1 MLGVYREYI
10 DLLKKMVKI
19 YKETKVNLTLTAYS
33 RTDDDGELTSFGCFL
48 AENIMSEKRTTYK
61 LDWISGYLQ
70 DTINLFNSYGL
81 YCKLEEEKHKIRIQ
95 RMKDIHGEIKMS
107 LRNYQN
113 KHGEKISCDW
123 TDDVLEE
130 KAINLLAEKTGKD
143 IEAILTDKL
152 KDYNVNEVKHIYL
165 QHDEEKLLTF

>member
-1 MLGVYREYI
+1 
-10 DLLKKMVKI
+10 
-19 YKETKVNLTLTAYS
+19 
-33 RTDDDGELTSFGCFL
+33 
-48 AENIMSEKRTTYK
+48 
-61 LDWISGYLQ
+61 
-70 DTINLFNSYGL
+70 
-81 YCKLEEEKHKIRIQ
+81 
-95 RMKDIHGEIKMS
+95 MKDIHGEIKMS